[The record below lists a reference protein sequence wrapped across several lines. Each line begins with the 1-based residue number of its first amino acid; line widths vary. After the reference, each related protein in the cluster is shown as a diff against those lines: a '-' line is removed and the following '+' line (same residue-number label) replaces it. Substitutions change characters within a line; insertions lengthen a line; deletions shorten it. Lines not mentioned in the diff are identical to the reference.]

1 MYKKRASMKKYKEGQ
16 FQMICLNEKGD
27 GLIIKKI
34 GNVHK
39 RDLILCVKYYNAMYY
54 GIGKISEQSDVKKCG
69 TIPDRIDK
77 AVLLRS
83 SFKSIQWYDAI
94 EDFNMEEIKPQLKQ
108 LALLLVNNYV
118 EYNQLC
124 GALQNKKGEERLKI
138 LKKIEHLNWEDIVLK
153 KAIGENMYDPCAN
166 ERCKNRCVLSLNIN
180 ENKWM
185 GRRVNLKCP
194 KGKLE
199 IWDNQRKKMNNGNLH
214 WLSSVE

>member
-1 MYKKRASMKKYKEGQ
+1 MKKYKEGQ

-39 RDLILCVKYYNAMYY
+39 RDLILRVKYYNAMYY

-118 EYNQLC
+118 EYNQFC

-138 LKKIEHLNWEDIVLK
+138 LKKIEHLNWEDIEK
-153 KAIGENMYDPCAN
+153 S
-166 ERCKNRCVLSLNIN
+166 NR
-180 ENKWM
+180 
-185 GRRVNLKCP
+185 
-194 KGKLE
+194 GKY
-199 IWDNQRKKMNNGNLH
+199 
-214 WLSSVE
+214 V